1 MPPLQQESTFNPEK
15 HAEWLK
21 TNGWKVEFAKFFYG
35 EWDKKCALKL
45 AEENYTNG
53 RISQEKEK
61 WLQIIETKREEC
73 KKYPLKSTNGSI
85 TDKTA
90 NDMVDVAL
98 LDIINLIQKHYK
110 K

>member
-1 MPPLQQESTFNPEK
+1 MTKEQTNSWEEKRETIEKAWTMFLSTCDIPHFE
-15 HAEWLK
+15 A
-21 TNGWKVEFAKFFYG
+21 A
-35 EWDKKCALKL
+35 CALKL

-73 KKYPLKSTNGSI
+73 KKYPLKSMNGSI

-98 LDIINLIQKHYK
+98 LDIINLIQKQ
-110 K
+110 